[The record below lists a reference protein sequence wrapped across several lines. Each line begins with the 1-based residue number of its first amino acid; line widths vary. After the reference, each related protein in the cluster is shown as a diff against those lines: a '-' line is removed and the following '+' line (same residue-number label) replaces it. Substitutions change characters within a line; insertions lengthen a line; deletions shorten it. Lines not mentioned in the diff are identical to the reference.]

1 MSSSQI
7 QMFKHLFEVNDL
19 KLVSISEQHIC
30 AEMLILLAEAGP
42 SME

>member
-19 KLVSISEQHIC
+19 KLVSISEQHIK
-30 AEMLILLAEAGP
+30 ALY
-42 SME
+42 